1 MQTSSIWTT
10 YLIALDGVALVTAV
24 IIFISTIDDL
34 LLDGYFWF
42 FEIGR
47 LLRGEKQASVD
58 VAMLREIEES
68 HLAIM
73 VPAWKEYDVIAKMVE
88 NTLATL
94 EYERYVIFVGTYHND
109 AETTAEVERMVRRH
123 PRRVT
128 RATVLNEGPTCK
140 ADCLNW
146 IVGAILRY
154 EETHRIKFAGVV
166 MHDCEDVI
174 HPIELKYFNHAVTE
188 HDLVQLPV
196 LSLPRKWYEFVA
208 GTYMDDFSETH
219 QKDMPTRERLTGVV
233 PGAGVASCYGRKAIE
248 KAMAVRNG
256 RPFNTDSLTEDYD
269 FSFRLHDLELKE
281 TFARFPISDESR
293 DLPPVRGGRRHA
305 AHMLLAT
312 REYFPSTFRTA
323 YRQRARWILGIA
335 FQGWEQLGWSGNL
348 RTRYIFFRDRKG
360 IVTSVFSIV
369 AYGVLVNFVALGMLN
384 RAGYEV
390 HVDTHL
396 LVAGEWLYPLLAV
409 NAVLLVLKVGQR
421 YYFVA
426 KLNGRL
432 QGLLSIPRLLVNNFI
447 NFFAV
452 CRAWKIYVTH
462 LATGKPIAWDKTS
475 HTFLSNEAM
484 GKVRRQLG
492 EILLAWGVLGKEQL
506 EAALDL
512 QATCGRHLGE
522 LLIERDLISS
532 DTLADA
538 LAEQADLPRVSLA
551 NVAVGH
557 FADSLAFELQHAY
570 RVVPFS
576 TAEDGTL
583 NVAVGSPLNEDEQGI
598 VRRGAGTSVAYFIA
612 CDAEL
617 EGELKRH
624 ERFVELEQARTLT
637 ASRPDTS
644 TERGGEPA

>member
-248 KAMAVRNG
+248 KVMAVRNG

-269 FSFRLHDLELKE
+269 FSFRLHDLELTE

-432 QGLLSIPRLLVNNFI
+432 QGLLSIPRLFVNNFI

-452 CRAWKIYVTH
+452 FRAW
-462 LATGKPIAWDKTS
+462 
-475 HTFLSNEAM
+475 
-484 GKVRRQLG
+484 
-492 EILLAWGVLGKEQL
+492 
-506 EAALDL
+506 
-512 QATCGRHLGE
+512 
-522 LLIERDLISS
+522 
-532 DTLADA
+532 
-538 LAEQADLPRVSLA
+538 
-551 NVAVGH
+551 
-557 FADSLAFELQHAY
+557 
-570 RVVPFS
+570 
-576 TAEDGTL
+576 
-583 NVAVGSPLNEDEQGI
+583 
-598 VRRGAGTSVAYFIA
+598 
-612 CDAEL
+612 
-617 EGELKRH
+617 
-624 ERFVELEQARTLT
+624 
-637 ASRPDTS
+637 
-644 TERGGEPA
+644 